1 MPFSESVAEAPSAV
15 AAGYALSARNERI
28 YLAYRVLTLAII
40 DRAIFVIFLMH
51 KGFDAYQIG
60 ILQGV
65 FFLANI
71 VTEVPAGMFGDAFG
85 RKRSVLLGLLAY
97 CVYALGVIVS
107 DGFVPFVCLY
117 ALLGVALALVY
128 GSDTAL
134 LYDSLV
140 VDGRVSHFNRVQLRA
155 NALGLISGAF
165 AVLAGGLLQKVSWNA
180 VYAAYFAIYAAALAA
195 WCFAMEPPEAPTEK
209 NTGRKDVTKELF
221 AFIRGHWRSVALP
234 ILGFTVFAACTTPFF
249 TFSQALFKENGFSV
263 EHITWFFFAAQML
276 IGVVYLVM
284 QRTMSFLGFYPVVLA
299 STLLT
304 AVVLAS
310 MFFNVAA
317 VDFTGFF
324 LVMIINP
331 IVTVVANEYFNKRL
345 PSRIRASFLSLIGLC
360 MSLTIAVMYFL
371 YSYLAQYLAIYKVM
385 AATSLIAACACAIF
399 VVARCFDTKEEA

>member
-85 RKRSVLLGLLAY
+85 RKRSVLLGLVAY

-107 DGFVPFVCLY
+107 DGFAPFVCLY

-195 WCFAMEPPEAPTEK
+195 WCFAMEPPEAATEK
-209 NTGRKDVTKELF
+209 HAGRKDVTKELF

-324 LVMIINP
+324 FVMIINP